1 MRQWWREVTLD
12 MASKADN
19 SRIKSAACLNGT
31 YTERNVSKEKCHPAR
46 RDKRQA
52 REIFLPA
59 TAHILDYYDRMTP
72 EEKNR
77 LWKLLMEKT
86 TYHQNP
92 EKPDRIERH

>member
-1 MRQWWREVTLD
+1 MGPIQKEMFLKRNAILQGE
-12 MASKADN
+12 
-19 SRIKSAACLNGT
+19 IKELRSGI
-31 YTERNVSKEKCHPAR
+31 EEWEEICHNK
-46 RDKRQA
+46 DKYRQA

-59 TAHILDYYDRMTP
+59 TTHILDYYDRMTP

-92 EKPDRIERH
+92 EKPDRIEIH